1 MIFIIPYTILRG
13 NEFLSLGSKKL
24 ENVIRTSNF
33 HIKIHKYFPQ
43 HLFDYFEGIECVGIF
58 SIIFMIPPAS
68 YRATI
73 EGRDGKDD
81 LMLLKYDEV
90 EQSLLI

>member
-1 MIFIIPYTILRG
+1 MIFIIPYKILRG

-24 ENVIRTSNF
+24 ENVIRASNF
-33 HIKIHKYFPQ
+33 HIKIHFPQ
-43 HLFDYFEGIECVGIF
+43 HLFDYFCGNSVLEFF
-58 SIIFMIPPAS
+58 SIIFFIPPAS
-68 YRATI
+68 YRVTI

-90 EQSLLI
+90 E